1 MPVKRCPKLSSSLP
15 PSRLCSVWAMPSYSW
30 WELQLEIEVE
40 SYFLFADRYLRQ
52 PAGGG
57 GGADEEA
64 HEDHHQHVHRQHGRG
79 GHPHVSR

>member
-1 MPVKRCPKLSSSLP
+1 MFD
-15 PSRLCSVWAMPSYSW
+15 
-30 WELQLEIEVE
+30 VE
-40 SYFLFADRYLRQ
+40 SYFLFADRNLRQ

-79 GHPHVSR
+79 GHTHVSG

>member
-1 MPVKRCPKLSSSLP
+1 MSQALIFTSPIQALFSLGYALIFMVSNLKSPKLG
-15 PSRLCSVWAMPSYSW
+15 
-30 WELQLEIEVE
+30 VE